1 MSGPERP
8 TADDMPDDTPDG
20 KPDDQLLDDFLAGRS
35 PVGKAYRDAAHESAP
50 PALDEAVLREAHE
63 QMLQPPA
70 AVTPNQDHFRDRRWP
85 FALAA
90 VLVLSFSTLMLL
102 REEQAKEQAA
112 ILPLPAAPE
121 ALPAESAAPSAEPQ
135 ADAASRSRPEMLQRR
150 ESAPTVAASP
160 PPPALRAQSKAES
173 PAAAMEMEAAP
184 APQPA
189 APPAFHDDLADQPA
203 TGAAKSRAA
212 AGMAADSAEERQQSA
227 EAPEAWLQRI
237 RELQAQGREAE
248 ARRELQAWREA
259 YPEAAVPQDL
269 RVLLPR

>member
-1 MSGPERP
+1 MSGPERQ
-8 TADDMPDDTPDG
+8 APDG
-20 KPDDQLLDDFLAGRS
+20 TPDDQLLDDFLAGRS
-35 PVGKAYRDAAHESAP
+35 PVGKAYRDAAHESTP

-102 REEQAKEQAA
+102 REEQAKEQAT
-112 ILPLPAAPE
+112 ILPPAVAPE
-121 ALPAESAAPSAEPQ
+121 AVPAEMSAPSAEPQ
-135 ADAASRSRPEMLQRR
+135 ADAVSRPRPEVLQRR
-150 ESAPTVAASP
+150 ESAPAAAPP
-160 PPPALRAQSKAES
+160 PPPALRAQSKAEA
-173 PAAAMEMEAAP
+173 PAAAMEREAAP

-189 APPAFHDDLADQPA
+189 AAAPAFDDEVVDQPA
-203 TGAAKSRAA
+203 AGAAKSRAA
-212 AGMAADSAEERQQSA
+212 AGMAADSAEERKQNA

-259 YPEAAVPQDL
+259 YPEAVVPEDL
-269 RVLLPR
+269 RGLLPR

>member
-1 MSGPERP
+1 MSGPERQ
-8 TADDMPDDTPDG
+8 APDG
-20 KPDDQLLDDFLAGRS
+20 TPDDQLLDDFLAGRS
-35 PVGKAYRDAAHESAP
+35 PVGKAYRDAAHESTP

-112 ILPLPAAPE
+112 ILPPPVAPE
-121 ALPAESAAPSAEPQ
+121 ALPAEMAEPQ
-135 ADAASRSRPEMLQRR
+135 ADAASRSRPEVLQRR
-150 ESAPTVAASP
+150 ESAPAAAAPP
-160 PPPALRAQSKAES
+160 PPPALRAQSKAEA

-189 APPAFHDDLADQPA
+189 APAAAAPALHDEVVDEP
-203 TGAAKSRAA
+203 AAKSRAA
-212 AGMAADSAEERQQSA
+212 AGMAADSAEERKQNA
-227 EAPEAWLQRI
+227 ETPEDWLQRI

-259 YPEAAVPQDL
+259 YPETVIPEDL
-269 RVLLPR
+269 RGLLPR